1 MPGTGVPTFQGEPGA
16 GQGEP
21 GGATP
26 VELVLCGGEGGTQD
40 EGVSASGGGVSAP
53 DARATASDAHATAPP
68 RSRLSPP
75 HTAGT
80 ADLVLRSPARRK
92 AMAAVWAV
100 GGLALGIPS
109 ILIPFVHFCAPWF
122 LPLLGFY
129 LARRSLKSTFV
140 VHSVEGT
147 CPACGQPF
155 CLTGREAHTGARQ
168 FCPHCRGAF
177 EIRLPGT
184 PTAAAPAA

>member
-1 MPGTGVPTFQGEPGA
+1 M
-16 GQGEP
+16 GEP
-21 GGATP
+21 GGGTP
-26 VELVLCGGEGGTQD
+26 VELVLCGGEGGRQD
-40 EGVSASGGGVSAP
+40 EGASASGGDVSAP
-53 DARATASDAHATAPP
+53 DARASAPP
-68 RSRLSPP
+68 LPRSSPP
-75 HTAGT
+75 HTTGT
-80 ADLVLRSPARRK
+80 ADLMLRSPARRK

-155 CLTGREAHTGARQ
+155 RLTGREAHTGARQ